1 MAEQVASNVPLL
13 TLLKAAGLKSLRSFD
28 DLLAEHAPL
37 PGTNEQHIAYELGG
51 TE

>member
-1 MAEQVASNVPLL
+1 
-13 TLLKAAGLKSLRSFD
+13 LKAAGVKSLRSFD

-37 PGTNEQHIAYELGG
+37 PSTNDQHISYELGG